1 MRAVFTSYVFNMPD
15 WIEEKLRV
23 NEGYNLLTGLKYC
36 SSVFHFHFPEQ
47 SQIGVKLLSDPDII
61 SQLGH
66 SYLLIKMAVHRKNLY
81 VFFYHIAILVICKIN
96 VKMVMSKVRHYSF
109 YCKQNRIGHSCRPK
123 SLFLTPLIKFT
134 CFVIWCPIIPQTEKL
149 HLPQRR

>member
-47 SQIGVKLLSDPDII
+47 SQIGVKLTKWPIYYFTTWSFLSPD
-61 SQLGH
+61 QN
-66 SYLLIKMAVHRKNLY
+66 VHRKNLY

>member
-47 SQIGVKLLSDPDII
+47 SQIGVKLTKWPIYYFTTWSFLSPD
-61 SQLGH
+61 QN
-66 SYLLIKMAVHRKNLY
+66 VHRKNLY
-81 VFFYHIAILVICKIN
+81 VFFYHIAILVIYKIN

>member
-36 SSVFHFHFPEQ
+36 SSVFNFHFPEQ
-47 SQIGVKLLSDPDII
+47 SQIGVKLIKWPIYYFTTWSFLSPD
-61 SQLGH
+61 QN
-66 SYLLIKMAVHRKNLY
+66 VHRKNLY

>member
-47 SQIGVKLLSDPDII
+47 SQIGVKLIKWPIYYFTTWSFLSPD
-61 SQLGH
+61 QN
-66 SYLLIKMAVHRKNLY
+66 VHRKNLY

>member
-36 SSVFHFHFPEQ
+36 SSVFNFHFPEQ
-47 SQIGVKLLSDPDII
+47 SQIGVKLTKWPIYYFTTWSFLSPD
-61 SQLGH
+61 QN
-66 SYLLIKMAVHRKNLY
+66 VHRKNLY